1 MVNLEISS
9 MSSTE
14 YWKLIHSITPDERLL
29 AMSEAKIQ
37 VLEKIISSLDVK
49 PEKILFAGF
58 NPLVLGLESAYSCQV
73 LADPELADIWG
84 SNSLFTLDLDQ
95 LDTDADICF
104 ALDEYFTYADDEIQ
118 QRQML
123 ADINN
128 VFHGYLVTTLQDYKN
143 AAPHRKSGVENM
155 GFDQDLI
162 MLEHYQIDRSNR
174 QNWQSRVMMITDF
187 QELQVVG
194 PMQRR
199 TMYFKQLAKYTS
211 DLGGQDYQVQKNLLY
226 KGYYKKYYE
235 HIISVKL
242 Q

>member
-1 MVNLEISS
+1 

-14 YWKLIHSITPDERLL
+14 YWKLIHSITPSERLQ
-29 AMSEAKIQ
+29 AMSEAKLQ
-37 VLEKIISSLDVK
+37 VLEKIITSLDIK

-58 NPLVLGLESAYSCQV
+58 NPLVLGLESRYQCQV
-73 LADPELADIWG
+73 IADPEIGKAWG
-84 SNSLFTLDLDQ
+84 SDSLFTLDLDQ

-104 ALDEYFTYADDEIQ
+104 ALDEYFTYADSEIQ
-118 QRQML
+118 QRQL
-123 ADINN
+123 LEDINSI
-128 VFHGYLVTTLQDYKN
+128 FHGYLVTTLQDYKN
-143 AAPHRKSGVENM
+143 AAPHRRNSVESM
-155 GFDQDLI
+155 GFDQDQI
-162 MLEHYQIDRSNR
+162 MLEHYQIDKINR

-187 QELQVVG
+187 QDLEVVG

-211 DLGGQDYQVQKNLLY
+211 DLGGQDYMVQKNLLY

-235 HIISVKL
+235 HIISVKF